1 VRSRGQDSEQG
12 LRSWVRVFEVD
23 PTLLAG
29 IDAAVARPLV
39 RSTTVEMIEVPAST
53 ALPRRVSDAGVAG
66 AMVIQGVLAGTTW
79 VGERRSVELLGRR
92 DVFAVGAPAASW
104 TSLDLARVAIL
115 DDDFVA
121 SVQRFP
127 SIVALL
133 MRRMAE
139 RADDLAQRL
148 AIVSIRQLDDR
159 LLALLRHLAERWGQP
174 DGDRVHIPLRLS
186 HELLADMTCA
196 QRPSVSVA
204 AKELTRRG
212 LVDRGPRGS
221 WILLP
226 EPADAP
232 GPSALAAA
240 TFGSAATV
248 SRITQPLALPSGH

>member
-1 VRSRGQDSEQG
+1 MRARGRESEQV
-12 LRSWVRVFEVD
+12 LRSWVRLFDAD

-39 RSTTVEMIEVPAST
+39 RSTSVEVIEVPAGS
-53 ALPRRVSDAGVAG
+53 ALPRRLSDASVAA
-66 AMVIQGVLAGTTW
+66 AMVIQGVIAATTW
-79 VGERRSVELLGRR
+79 VGERRSVELLGSG
-92 DVFAVGAPAASW
+92 DVFAVHAPATSW
-104 TSLDLARVAIL
+104 TSLDRACVAIL
-115 DDDFVA
+115 DDDFIG

-133 MRRMAE
+133 MRRISE

-148 AIVSIRQLDDR
+148 AIVSIRHLDDR
-159 LLALLRHLAERWGQP
+159 LLALLRHLAERWGEQE
-174 DGDRVHIPLRLS
+174 GDCVHIRLRLS
-186 HELLADMTCA
+186 HELLADMACA

-226 EPADAP
+226 EHADAP
-232 GPSALAAA
+232 SPSALAAA
-240 TFGSAATV
+240 TFASAATV
-248 SRITQPLALPSGH
+248 STITQPVALP

>member
-1 VRSRGQDSEQG
+1 VRSRGQESEQV
-12 LRSWVRVFEVD
+12 LRSWVRLFEAD

-29 IDAAVARPLV
+29 IDPAVARPLV
-39 RSTTVEMIEVPAST
+39 RSTTVEVIEVPPNT
-53 ALPRRVSDAGVAG
+53 ALPRRLADANAVG
-66 AMVIQGVLAGTTW
+66 AMVVQGVMAGTTW
-79 VGERRSVELLGRR
+79 VGERRTVELLGSG
-92 DVFAVGAPAASW
+92 DILAAGAPTASW

-127 SIVALL
+127 SIVSLL

-159 LLALLRHLAERWGQP
+159 LLALLRHLAERWGQRE
-174 DGDRVHIPLRLS
+174 GDRVHIPLRLS

-212 LVDRGPRGS
+212 VVDRGPRGS

-226 EPADAP
+226 EPADTP
-232 GPSALAAA
+232 PPSALAAA
-240 TFGSAATV
+240 TFASAATV

>member
-1 VRSRGQDSEQG
+1 VRARGQESEQG
-12 LRSWVRVFEVD
+12 LRSWVRLFEAD

-29 IDAAVARPLV
+29 VDAAVARPLV
-39 RSTTVEMIEVPAST
+39 RSTTVEVLEVPAGT
-53 ALPRRVSDAGVAG
+53 ALPRRLSDASVAG
-66 AMVIQGVLAGTTW
+66 AIVVQGVMAGTTW
-79 VGERRSVELLGRR
+79 VGERRSVELLGSG
-92 DVFAVGAPAASW
+92 DVFAMGAPCASW
-104 TSLDLARVAIL
+104 TSLDRARVAIL

-133 MRRMAE
+133 MRRMSE

-148 AIVSIRQLDDR
+148 AIVSIRHLDDR
-159 LLALLRHLAERWGQP
+159 LLALLRHLAERWGQQE
-174 DGDRVHIPLRLS
+174 GDRVHIPLRLS
-186 HELLADMTCA
+186 HELLADMACA

-226 EPADAP
+226 EPAEAP
-232 GPSALAAA
+232 APSAFAAA
-240 TFGSAATV
+240 TFTPAATV
-248 SRITQPLALPSGH
+248 SRITPPLALQSGH